1 MPFADN
7 PFSSKKM
14 IDHNTVQQILDTA
27 DIVDVVSDFVAL
39 KRRGANWIGL
49 CPFHNDRRPSFYV
62 SRAKGICK
70 CFACGEGGSAV
81 NFIMKHEQ
89 LSYPEALRYLARKY
103 HIEIQEKELTDE
115 EKQAQTEREAMLM
128 LNEWACAYFEKQLH
142 ETQAGQEIGLSYF
155 RERGFNDVTIKE
167 YRLGYSSEG
176 YDDFYKAAVAQG
188 FNPKLLFDTGL
199 CIPNERDEGGHD
211 RFRGRVMFPIMNIA
225 GKVIAF
231 GGRTLKKD
239 KNIAKYVNSPES
251 AIYSKRNVIYG
262 LYQAKREISKEDKCF
277 IVEGYADVI
286 SMHQAGFKNV
296 IASSGTALTEGHI
309 QAIRR
314 FTSNVTEMFDGDAA
328 GIKAAIRGVD
338 MLLKEGISIKVLPL
352 PPDDDPDTFVR
363 AHSHTEVEEYIS
375 QNEADFIHFKSDVV
389 LKDAKNDPI
398 KRTAAITDVVK
409 SIALIPDEI
418 ARMVYAKECS
428 TLFGFDEQTILR
440 QIKQY
445 RNKYREQWRKE
456 REQQQAREQRLN
468 QQESNVA
475 PVVPPLDEDAPP
487 PPPPEDFTSETG
499 PAITAPLPPRA
510 TGASDS
516 VVVQEREVIRLIVN
530 YGMCYLTD
538 TEYDDGTVRPTT
550 VLEHINNVISL
561 EQIDF
566 SDPLYKHTFEVAKQY
581 IEPFYHDLEAFNIQ
595 LEESTQQFVE
605 QEMTE
610 QDDEEPVA
618 LDSAALINAQLH
630 KEQAIRAKANVKAKN
645 ELMDYCCGYLMKVLC
660 SIDDDNVRQLACD
673 LATDSLPQLSKIHT
687 QFAVI
692 LEERDKLLSV
702 VPERLYNWMNALIV
716 QRINETQTRIASAS
730 ANELPQ
736 LMEYLQNLY
745 QSRHDLANIIGNRVV
760 NPK

>member
-1 MPFADN
+1 
-7 PFSSKKM
+7 M

-39 KRRGANWIGL
+39 KKRGANWIGL

-128 LNEWACAYFEKQLH
+128 LNEWACAYFEKQMH
-142 ETQAGQEIGLSYF
+142 ETEAGQEIGLAYF
-155 RERGFNDVTIKE
+155 RERGFNDATIKE
-167 YRLGYSSEG
+167 FRLGYSSEG
-176 YDDFYKAAVAQG
+176 YDDFYKAAIAQG

-199 CIPNERDEGGHD
+199 CIPNERDGGGHD
-211 RFRGRVMFPIMNIA
+211 RFRGRVMFPIINIA

-262 LYQAKREISKEDKCF
+262 LNQAKREISKNDKCY

-309 QAIRR
+309 HAIRR
-314 FTSNVTEMFDGDAA
+314 FTSNVTEMFDGDEA

-338 MLLKEGISIKVLPL
+338 LLLKEGISIKVLPL
-352 PPDDDPDTFVR
+352 PPNDDPDTFVR
-363 AHSHTEVEEYIS
+363 AHSHTEVEEYIK
-375 QNEADFIHFKSDVV
+375 QNEMDFIHFKSNIE
-389 LKDAKNDPI
+389 LKDAQNDPI

-418 ARMVYAKECS
+418 ARMVYAKECA

-445 RNKYREQWRKE
+445 RGKYREQWRKE
-456 REQQQAREQRLN
+456 REQQQAREQRE
-468 QQESNVA
+468 QQQAGNEVT
-475 PVVPPLDEDAPP
+475 VVTPPAGEDAPP
-487 PPPPEDFTSETG
+487 PPLPEDFETETG
-499 PAITAPLPPRA
+499 PATTPPSP
-510 TGASDS
+510 THSVKASDN
-516 VVVQEREVIRLIVN
+516 VVIQEREVIRLIVN

-550 VLEHINNVISL
+550 VLEYINNDIHI
-561 EQIDF
+561 EQISF
-566 SDPLYKHTFEVAKQY
+566 SDPLYKHTFELALQY
-581 IEPFYHDLEAFNIQ
+581 VPQYYKDLEVFNVK
-595 LEESTQQFVE
+595 LEEKTREFIE
-605 QEMTE
+605 QEMAT
-610 QDDEEPVA
+610 QDEEVFDA
-618 LDSAALINAQLH
+618 MDSEALINAQDN
-630 KEQAIRAKANVKAKN
+630 KEKAIRAKASLMAKN
-645 ELMDYCCGYLMKVLC
+645 ELMDYSCSYLIKVLC
-660 SIDDDNVRQLACD
+660 SIDDDAVRQLACD
-673 LATDSLPQLSKIHT
+673 LATDNLPQLSKIHT
-687 QFAVI
+687 QYAVI
-692 LEERDKLLSV
+692 VEERDKLLRL
-702 VPERLYNWMNALIV
+702 VPERLYNWLNALLV
-716 QRINETQTRIASAS
+716 QKINETKAQIATAQG
-730 ANELPQ
+730 NELPQ
-736 LMEYLQNLY
+736 LMEYLQKLY
-745 QSRHDLANIIGNRVV
+745 NARHKVSSYIGVRVV

>member
-1 MPFADN
+1 
-7 PFSSKKM
+7 M

-39 KRRGANWIGL
+39 KKRGANWIGL

-115 EKQAQTEREAMLM
+115 EKQVQTEREAMLM
-128 LNEWACAYFEKQLH
+128 LNEWACSYFEKQLH
-142 ETQAGQEIGLSYF
+142 ETQTGQEIGLSYF
-155 RERGFNDVTIKE
+155 RERGFNDATIKE
-167 YRLGYSSEG
+167 FRLGYSSEG
-176 YDDFYKAAVAQG
+176 YDDFYKAAIAQG

-199 CIPNERDEGGHD
+199 CIADERGGGRD

-251 AIYSKRNVIYG
+251 VIYSKRNVIYG
-262 LYQAKREISKEDKCF
+262 LYQAKREISKADKCF

-309 QAIRR
+309 HAIRR
-314 FTSNVTEMFDGDAA
+314 FTSNVTEMFDGDEA

-352 PPDDDPDTFVR
+352 PPEDDPDTFVR
-363 AHSHTEVEEYIS
+363 AHSHTEVEEYITTH
-375 QNEADFIHFKSDVV
+375 EEDFISFKSSIV
-389 LKDAKNDPI
+389 LKDAQNDPI

-418 ARMVYAKECS
+418 ARMVYAKQCS

-445 RNKYREQWRKE
+445 RGKYREQWRKE
-456 REQQQAREQRLN
+456 REQQQAREQRQN
-468 QQESNVA
+468 QA
-475 PVVPPLDEDAPP
+475 PTEDTPAPMLDDVPP
-487 PPPPEDFTSETG
+487 PPPPEDLGEGVG
-499 PAITAPLPPRA
+499 PAVTAPLPPRRVS
-510 TGASDS
+510 TCNN
-516 VVVQEREVIRLIVN
+516 VVIQEREIIRLIVN

-538 TEYDDGTVRPTT
+538 TEYNDGTVRPST
-550 VLEHINNVISL
+550 VLEHINNEL
-561 EQIDF
+561 NLDQITF
-566 SDPLYKHTFEVAKQY
+566 SDPLYRHTFEVAKQF
-581 IEPFYHDLEAFNIQ
+581 IEPYYRDLEVFKVE
-595 LEESTQQFVE
+595 LDKSTREFIE
-605 QEMTE
+605 QELAEME
-610 QDDEEPVA
+610 AEEPEA
-618 LDSAALINAQLH
+618 LDSTSLISAQEK
-630 KEQAIRAKANVKAKN
+630 KENEVKARATVKAKD
-645 ELMDYCCGYLMKVLC
+645 ELQEFSSSYLMKALC
-660 SIDDDNVRQLACD
+660 SIEDDGVRQLACEM
-673 LATDSLPQLSKIHT
+673 ATDNLPQLSKIHT
-687 QFAVI
+687 QNAVL
-692 LEERDKLLSV
+692 LEERDKLLSL
-702 VPERLYNWMNALIV
+702 VPDRLYNWKNALLV
-716 QRINETQTRIASAS
+716 QKINEIKSRIASAS
-730 ANELPQ
+730 AEEQPQ
-736 LMEYLQNLY
+736 LMEQLQNLY
-745 QSRHDLANIIGNRVV
+745 NVRHQLAAIIGDRVV

>member
-1 MPFADN
+1 
-7 PFSSKKM
+7 M

-27 DIVDVVSDFVAL
+27 DIVDVVSDFVTL
-39 KRRGANWIGL
+39 KKRGANWIGL

-62 SRAKGICK
+62 SRSKGICK

-128 LNEWACAYFEKQLH
+128 LNEWACSYFEKQLH
-142 ETQAGQEIGLSYF
+142 DTQAGQEIGLSYF
-155 RERGFNDVTIKE
+155 RERGFNDATIKE
-167 YRLGYSSEG
+167 FRLGYSSEG

-199 CIPNERDEGGHD
+199 CIAERDGGRD

-251 AIYSKRNVIYG
+251 VIYSKRNVIYG

-309 QAIRR
+309 HAIRR

-352 PPDDDPDTFVR
+352 PPEDDPDTFVR
-363 AHSHTEVEEYIS
+363 AHSHTEVEEYIL
-375 QNEADFIHFKSDVV
+375 QNEADFIHFKSNIV

-445 RNKYREQWRKE
+445 RGKYLEQWRKE
-456 REQQQAREQRLN
+456 REQQQAREARMN
-468 QQESNVA
+468 QASGDNTATQ
-475 PVVPPLDEDAPP
+475 PAPP
-487 PPPPEDFTSETG
+487 DDMPPAPLPDDLFPETG
-499 PAITAPLPPRA
+499 PADTPP
-510 TGASDS
+510 TTHHTVNVNDGI
-516 VVVQEREVIRLIVN
+516 VVQEREVIRLIVN

-538 TEYDDGTVRPTT
+538 TEYDDGSVRPTT
-550 VLEHINNVISL
+550 VLEHINNEIFL
-561 EQIDF
+561 ENMEF
-566 SDPLYKHTFEVAKQY
+566 SDPLYKRTFELALQYVPQYYKDLEEFKKQLKESTSQY
-581 IEPFYHDLEAFNIQ
+581 I
-595 LEESTQQFVE
+595 S
-605 QEMTE
+605 QEMAT
-610 QDDEEPVA
+610 QDEVAPDA
-618 LDSAALINAQLH
+618 LDSAALISAQER
-630 KEQAIRAKANVKAKN
+630 KEKEVLSRANVRGKQA
-645 ELMDYCCGYLMKVLC
+645 ETEFSSSYLMKALC
-660 SIDDDNVRQLACD
+660 SIDDDDVRQLACD
-673 LATDSLPQLSKIHT
+673 LATDNLPQLSKIHT

-692 LEERDKLLSV
+692 LEERDKLLSL
-702 VPERLYNWMNALIV
+702 VPDRLYNWKNVLLV
-716 QRINETQTRIASAS
+716 QAINVIKERISHASAE
-730 ANELPQ
+730 ELPQ
-736 LMEYLQNLY
+736 LMEHLQKLY
-745 QSRHDLANIIGNRVV
+745 SVRHELAAVIGDRVV
-760 NPK
+760 NPN

>member
-1 MPFADN
+1 
-7 PFSSKKM
+7 M

-27 DIVDVVSDFVAL
+27 DIVDVVSDFVTL
-39 KRRGANWIGL
+39 KKRGANWIGL

-62 SRAKGICK
+62 SRSKGICK

-128 LNEWACAYFEKQLH
+128 LNEWACSYFEKQPH
-142 ETQAGQEIGLSYF
+142 DTQAGQEIGLSYF
-155 RERGFNDVTIKE
+155 RERGFNDATIKE
-167 YRLGYSSEG
+167 FRLGYSSEG

-199 CIPNERDEGGHD
+199 CIAERDGGRD

-251 AIYSKRNVIYG
+251 VIYSKRNVIYG

-309 QAIRR
+309 HAIRR

-352 PPDDDPDTFVR
+352 PPEDDPDTFVR
-363 AHSHTEVEEYIS
+363 AHSHTEVEEYIL
-375 QNEADFIHFKSDVV
+375 QNEADFIHFKSNIV

-445 RNKYREQWRKE
+445 RGKYLEQWRKE
-456 REQQQAREQRLN
+456 REQQQAREARMN
-468 QQESNVA
+468 QASGDNTATQ
-475 PVVPPLDEDAPP
+475 PAPP
-487 PPPPEDFTSETG
+487 DDMPPAPLPDDLFPETG
-499 PAITAPLPPRA
+499 PADTPPTTHHAPNVND
-510 TGASDS
+510 GI
-516 VVVQEREVIRLIVN
+516 VVQEREVIRLIVN

-538 TEYDDGTVRPTT
+538 TEYDDGSVRPTT
-550 VLEHINNVISL
+550 VLEHINNEIFL
-561 EQIDF
+561 ENMEF
-566 SDPLYKHTFEVAKQY
+566 SDPLYKRTFELALQY
-581 IEPFYHDLEAFNIQ
+581 VPQYYKDLEEFKKQ
-595 LEESTQQFVE
+595 LKESTNE
-605 QEMTE
+605 YISQEMAT
-610 QDDEEPVA
+610 QDEVAPDA
-618 LDSAALINAQLH
+618 LDSAALISAQER
-630 KEQAIRAKANVKAKN
+630 KEKEVLSRANVRAKQA
-645 ELMDYCCGYLMKVLC
+645 ETEFSSSYLMKALC
-660 SIDDDNVRQLACD
+660 SIDDDDVRQLACD
-673 LATDSLPQLSKIHT
+673 LATDNLPQLSKIHT

-692 LEERDKLLSV
+692 LEERDKLLSL
-702 VPERLYNWMNALIV
+702 VPDRLYNWKNALLV
-716 QRINETQTRIASAS
+716 QAINVIKERISHASAE
-730 ANELPQ
+730 ELPQ
-736 LMEYLQNLY
+736 LMEHLQKLY
-745 QSRHDLANIIGNRVV
+745 NVRHELAAVIGDRVV
-760 NPK
+760 NPN

>member
-1 MPFADN
+1 
-7 PFSSKKM
+7 M

-155 RERGFNDVTIKE
+155 RERGFNDATIRE
-167 YRLGYSSEG
+167 FRLGYSSEG

-199 CIPNERDEGGHD
+199 CIADDRGGGRD
-211 RFRGRVMFPIMNIA
+211 RFRGRVMFPITNIA

-262 LYQAKREISKEDKCF
+262 LSQAKREISKQDKCY

-309 QAIRR
+309 HAIRR

-352 PPDDDPDTFVR
+352 PPEDDPDTFVR
-363 AHSHTEVEEYIS
+363 AHSHSEVEEYIA
-375 QNEADFIHFKSDVV
+375 QNEADFINFKSSIV
-389 LKDAKNDPI
+389 LKDAQNDPI

-445 RNKYREQWRKE
+445 RGKYLEQWRKE
-456 REQQQAREQRLN
+456 RTQQQEREQRLAN
-468 QQESNVA
+468 QQS
-475 PVVPPLDEDAPP
+475 
-487 PPPPEDFTSETG
+487 G
-499 PAITAPLPPRA
+499 PAPAPAIDETAPAPLPDEFPPDFEPIESMPKSPQPAPRSTKA
-510 TGASDS
+510 VNS
-516 VVVQEREVIRLIVN
+516 VLVQEREVIRLIVN

-538 TEYDDGTVRPTT
+538 TEYNDGTVRPST
-550 VLEHINNVISL
+550 VLEHINNEIVLDQMS
-561 EQIDF
+561 F
-566 SDPLYKHTFEVAKQY
+566 SDPLYRHTFEIALQY
-581 IEPFYHDLEAFNIQ
+581 ITPYYQDLAKFQADQEV
-595 LEESTQQFVE
+595 LTQQFIDK
-605 QEMTE
+605 EMAE
-610 QDDEEPVA
+610 QDNAEPEAYDSATLIDAQERKEKEIQARANVIAKNA
-618 LDSAALINAQLH
+618 LDDFSSS
-630 KEQAIRAKANVKAKN
+630 
-645 ELMDYCCGYLMKVLC
+645 YLMKVLC
-660 SIDDDNVRQLACD
+660 SIDEDDVRQLACE
-673 LATDSLPQLSKIHT
+673 LATDNMPQLSKIHT
-687 QFAVI
+687 QYAVI
-692 LEERDKLLSV
+692 LEERDKLLSL
-702 VPERLYNWMNALIV
+702 VPDRLYNWKNALLV
-716 QRINETQTRIASAS
+716 QRIDETKSRIAHAS
-730 ANELPQ
+730 AEELPQ
-736 LMEYLQNLY
+736 LMEHLQQLY
-745 QSRHDLANIIGNRVV
+745 SVRHQLAAIIGDRVV
-760 NPK
+760 NPN

>member
-1 MPFADN
+1 
-7 PFSSKKM
+7 M

-27 DIVDVVSDFVAL
+27 DIVDVVGDFVSL
-39 KRRGANWIGL
+39 KKRGTNWIGL

-115 EKQAQTEREAMLM
+115 EKQAQSEREAMLM
-128 LNEWACAYFEKQLH
+128 LNEWACDYFEKQLH
-142 ETQAGQEIGLSYF
+142 ETQSGQDIGLSYF
-155 RERGFNDVTIKE
+155 RERGFNDATIKE
-167 YRLGYSSEG
+167 FRLGYSSEG
-176 YDDFYKAAVAQG
+176 YDDLYKAAVSQG
-188 FNPKLLFDTGL
+188 FNPQLLFDVGL
-199 CIPNERDEGGHD
+199 CIPDERGGGRD

-251 AIYSKRNVIYG
+251 TIYSKRDVIYG
-262 LYQAKREISKEDKCF
+262 LYQAKREISKQDKCF

-309 QAIRR
+309 HAIRR

-338 MLLKEGISIKVLPL
+338 MLLKEGLNIKVLPL
-352 PPDDDPDTFVR
+352 PPEDDPDSFVR
-363 AHSHTEVEEYIS
+363 AHSFAEVEEYIK
-375 QNEADFIHFKSDVV
+375 QNEADFINFKTSVV
-389 LKDAKNDPI
+389 LKDAQNDPI

-409 SIALIPDEI
+409 SIAIIPDEI

-428 TLFGFDEQTILR
+428 NLFDMDEQTILR

-445 RNKYREQWRKE
+445 RTKFLEQWRKE
-456 REQQQAREQRLN
+456 RQQQQAREQRMAGIP
-468 QQESNVA
+468 QT
-475 PVVPPLDEDAPP
+475 DETLTDAPHP
-487 PPPPEDFTSETG
+487 ADGFTDDTVAQQ
-499 PAITAPLPPRA
+499 PAQDVPYSKNR
-510 TGASDS
+510 SDN
-516 VVVQEREVIRLIVN
+516 VHVQEREVIRLIVN

-538 TEYDDGTVRPTT
+538 TEYEDGTVRPTT
-550 VLEHINNVISL
+550 VLEHINNEL
-561 EQIDF
+561 LLDNMNF
-566 SDPLYKHTFEVAKQY
+566 SDPLYRHTFEIAKQY
-581 IEPFYHDLEAFNIQ
+581 IDTYYRDLGTFKSQ
-595 LEESTQQFVE
+595 LEVRTQE
-605 QEMTE
+605 YITEEMKE
-610 QDDEEPVA
+610 LGYNELDA
-618 LDSAALINAQLH
+618 LDSTALILALEQ
-630 KEQAIRAKANVKAKN
+630 KEKSVNAKAIARANN
-645 ELMDYCCGYLMKVLC
+645 ELMEYNCGYLMKALC
-660 SIDDDNVRQLACD
+660 SLDDDPVRQLACE
-673 LATDSLPQLSKIHT
+673 LAAENLPQLSKIHT

-692 LEERDKLLSV
+692 VEERDKLIHL
-702 VPERLYNWMNALIV
+702 VPERLFNWKNAILV
-716 QRINETQTRIASAS
+716 QRINDLKSKIAQAS
-730 ANELPQ
+730 PDEQAQ
-736 LMEYLQNLY
+736 LMEQLQGLY
-745 QSRHDLANIIGNRVV
+745 ATRHKLAAFIGDRVV